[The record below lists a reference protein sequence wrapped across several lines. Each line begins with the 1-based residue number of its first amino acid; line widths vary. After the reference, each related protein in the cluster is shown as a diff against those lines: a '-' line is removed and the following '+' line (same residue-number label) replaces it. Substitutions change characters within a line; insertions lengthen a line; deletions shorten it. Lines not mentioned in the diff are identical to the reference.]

1 MGDWFR
7 SVTVL
12 VMAFVGAVVVTIGL
26 ANVIVP
32 GGAPDPQAAGGGDG
46 GGGGTPPPTLLPIEG
61 VGGHLSVTG
70 DRQGTLTLTRESN
83 DERYSLVG
91 DDARVVFDGDPP
103 AVAQVSWDGLEFFPE
118 PEDCTITPGELDD
131 QLGVG
136 YAEVECTDLVDIRD
150 GGTIS
155 VSGTLGVALT
165 LVGQS
170 DLPEMGGSVTVGDE
184 TWQFDEA
191 MLLAV
196 PFVAVAGED
205 DYNMILARAGTDEG
219 CPGPDCSRTSLRF
232 RYDVQHHQLTLV
244 NVERDGVDTDLVA
257 GTCSF
262 STTELGRLTPG
273 TAVVELTIDC
283 PVAEVPG
290 MGAVPIAGTVIV
302 QQVDFVP

>member
-32 GGAPDPQAAGGGDG
+32 GGAPDPQTAGGGDG
-46 GGGGTPPPTLLPIEG
+46 GGGATPPPTLLPIEG
-61 VGGHLSVTG
+61 VGGHLTVTG
-70 DRQGTLTLTRESN
+70 DREGTLTLTRESN
-83 DERYSLVG
+83 DERYSLLG
-91 DDARVVFDGDPP
+91 DDARMVFDGDPP
-103 AVAQVSWDGLEFFPE
+103 AIAQVSWDGLEFFPE
-118 PEDCTITPGELDD
+118 PEDCSIAPGELDD

-191 MLLAV
+191 MLLAI
-196 PFVAVAGED
+196 PFAARGGEEH
-205 DYNMILARAGTDEG
+205 YNMVLARAGTDEG
-219 CPGPDCSRTSLRF
+219 CPGPECSRTSLRF

-244 NVERDGVDTDLVA
+244 NVERDGADAELAA
-257 GTCSF
+257 GTCSLT
-262 STTELGRLTPG
+262 TTELGRLTPG
-273 TAVVELTIDC
+273 TAVVDLTIDC
-283 PVAEVPG
+283 PAAEVPG
-290 MGAVPIAGTVIV
+290 MGSVPIAGTVIV